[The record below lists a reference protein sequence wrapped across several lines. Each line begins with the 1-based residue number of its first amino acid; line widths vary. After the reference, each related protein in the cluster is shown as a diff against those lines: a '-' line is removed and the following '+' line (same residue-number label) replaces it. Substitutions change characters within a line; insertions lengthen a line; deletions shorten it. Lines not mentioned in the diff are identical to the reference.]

1 MLPYI
6 IATLVTVTMGGMY
19 YIRRRREE
27 LADRQLQMFL
37 EQLIWDPDDEKYVV
51 DYKDEILPLPREERK
66 LM

>member
-51 DYKDEILPLPREERK
+51 DYKDEILPLPRAK
-66 LM
+66 KGS